1 MKLIDE
7 NSVTG
12 DIYSSEGIAL
22 IQVSGTSIHN
32 NKTIQVDTVLPSYI
46 W

>member
-1 MKLIDE
+1 MKLIEE

-22 IQVSGTSIHN
+22 IRVSGTSIYN
-32 NKTIQVDTVLPSYI
+32 NKTVQVDTVLPSSI
-46 W
+46 C